1 METGVAGRVQNRG
14 TVLVASTNMVFA
26 ATVAHMVSECGF
38 TPAFPARFEGP
49 WLSLTRTQPRVVIC
63 DFDAQVALV
72 QRLIVETSARRVPL
86 VIVHQADTVAGGPT
100 FAPVERVTWLGFP
113 VSPAIFSRVLLD
125 LVAPARDAA

>member
-1 METGVAGRVQNRG
+1 METSAVGRVQNGG
-14 TVLVASTNMVFA
+14 TVLVASTNTIFA
-26 ATVAHMVSECGF
+26 TTVGHMVVECGF

-63 DFDAQVALV
+63 DYDAQVALV

-86 VIVHQADTVAGGPT
+86 VIVHRADTGAAGPA

-113 VSPAIFSRVLLD
+113 VSPATLSRVLHD
-125 LVAPARDAA
+125 LVASARHAA